1 MRLHR
6 LALVVGM
13 FTVAWGGDIHQKSL
27 NVLVVDQTGVPNE
40 MLRKASLTA
49 QTIFKKAGIQ
59 MEWLTCGSSSQ
70 GRCDQDGNFTYPDL
84 FIVIPPRSSKDRG
97 SRALGVALL
106 GTGQRSGDIAHVFY
120 DRVENA
126 ACGANGFR
134 NTPKTLCDA
143 PSAVGQLLANVMA
156 HEIGHLLGLTHS
168 RRGMMSSGWTDWYVK
183 QASNSTLLFSESE
196 AQELRDAVVARLAN
210 AATQVRD
217 QQAGGSNPLAPTNL
231 QY

>member
-6 LALVVGM
+6 MALVVAT
-13 FTVAWGGDIHQKSL
+13 FTVAWGGDIHQKHL

-49 QTIFKKAGIQ
+49 QAIFEKAGIQ
-59 MEWLTCGSSSQ
+59 MEWLTCAASSQ
-70 GRCDQDGNFTYPDL
+70 KHCNQYGYVAFPDL
-84 FIVIPPRSSKDRG
+84 FIMLPPPPSKDRE

-106 GTGQRSGDIAHVFY
+106 GTDERTGDIAHVFY
-120 DRVENA
+120 GRVENA

-134 NTPKTLCDA
+134 NTPNALCDA

-168 RRGMMSSGWTDWYVK
+168 GRGMMSSGWTEWYVK
-183 QASNSTLLFSESE
+183 QASNRTLRFSESE
-196 AQELRDAVVARLAN
+196 AQELRHGVAARLAN
-210 AATQVRD
+210 AVAQLGND
-217 QQAGGSNPLAPTNL
+217 H
-231 QY
+231 